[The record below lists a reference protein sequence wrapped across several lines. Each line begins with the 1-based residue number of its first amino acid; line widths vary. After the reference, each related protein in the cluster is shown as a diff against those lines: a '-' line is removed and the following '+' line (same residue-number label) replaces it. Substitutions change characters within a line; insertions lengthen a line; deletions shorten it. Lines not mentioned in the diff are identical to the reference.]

1 MANIAAG
8 LEAKRRAEVIAHDV
22 LGTQVASAP
31 YDLLFHHASRPFM
44 GYIEQIV
51 ASFHERR
58 CCIRN
63 VTSEVVRQLAP
74 VRTLGDVERDVE
86 NDELDMSRQEDEAV
100 AYNAEAVANE
110 ACTGVRRSW

>member
-1 MANIAAG
+1 MADIAAS
-8 LEAKRRAEVIAHDV
+8 LEAERRAEVIAHNV

-31 YDLLFHHASRPFM
+31 YGLPFHHASRPFV

-51 ASFHERR
+51 ASFHERH

-63 VTSEVVRQLAP
+63 VTREVVRQMAQ

-86 NDELDMSRQEDEAV
+86 NDELDRSRQEDEAV

-110 ACTGVRRSW
+110 ACTGVRRSR